1 MNLSDLKKI
10 DDIKIIQDGIFSNL
24 GFLNQKKTAQL
35 SFIQGLNENDT
46 MIVPSN
52 ISCLIIKPEFFPRLI
67 INHQIGIGF
76 SEDPYR
82 TFIKIHNYLA
92 RETSFYGSPF
102 EKKIGRNTYIHPTAF
117 IAETNVTIG
126 DNCNIGPN
134 VAILEGTQIANNVII
149 RAGTTIGSEPINSQ
163 FYDTLKNRM
172 IPSGG
177 VIIHDNV
184 EIHSNCCISKAVLGG
199 YTDIGEYTKIDNLVN
214 ISSNVQIGNRCMIVA
229 LASVGESVII
239 GDDTWIGPGSAIEK
253 NIEIGNNAYVRL
265 GSIVTDN
272 VSSDQR
278 VSGNFAIPHEK
289 FLSFLKK
296 YNKKNFQ

>member
-1 MNLSDLKKI
+1 MNFSGLKEINDFKL
-10 DDIKIIQDGIFSNL
+10 IQDGTFSNL
-24 GFLNQKKTAQL
+24 GYFNQKKTAQL
-35 SFIQGLNENDT
+35 SFIQELNENDT
-46 MIVPSN
+46 MTVPSN
-52 ISCLIIKPEFFPRLI
+52 ISSLIIKPEFLPQLI

-76 SEDPYR
+76 SEDPHR

-102 EKKIGRNTYIHPTAF
+102 ERKIGRNTYIHPTAF
-117 IAETNVTIG
+117 IAETNVKIG

-149 RAGTTIGSEPINSQ
+149 RAGTTIGSETLNSP
-163 FYDTLKNRM
+163 FYDTQENFM

-214 ISSNVQIGNRCMIVA
+214 ISSDAKIGKRCMIVA
-229 LASVGESVII
+229 LASVGVSAII

-253 NIEIGNNAYVRL
+253 NIEIGNNAYVTL

-272 VSSDQR
+272 VLSDQR

-289 FLSFLKK
+289 FLRFLKK
-296 YNKKNFQ
+296 IR

>member
-1 MNLSDLKKI
+1 
-10 DDIKIIQDGIFSNL
+10 
-24 GFLNQKKTAQL
+24 
-35 SFIQGLNENDT
+35 
-46 MIVPSN
+46 
-52 ISCLIIKPEFFPRLI
+52 LI

-76 SEDPYR
+76 SEDPQR
-82 TFIKIHNYLA
+82 TFIEIHNYLA
-92 RETSFYGSPF
+92 QETFFYGSAF
-102 EKKIGRNTYIHPTAF
+102 DREIGRTTYVHPTAF
-117 IAETNVTIG
+117 IAETNVKIG
-126 DNCNIGPN
+126 DNCHIGPN
-134 VAILEGTQIANNVII
+134 VTILEGTQIANNVII
-149 RAGTTIGSEPINSQ
+149 RAGTTLGSETLNAH
-163 FYDTLKNRM
+163 FYDAQEIRI

-199 YTDIGEYTKIDNLVN
+199 YTEIGEYTKIDNLVN
-214 ISSNVQIGNRCMIVA
+214 ISSDVKIGKRCMIVA

-253 NIEIGNNAYVRL
+253 NIEIGNNAYVTL

-289 FLSFLKK
+289 FLSFIKK
-296 YNKKNFQ
+296 IR